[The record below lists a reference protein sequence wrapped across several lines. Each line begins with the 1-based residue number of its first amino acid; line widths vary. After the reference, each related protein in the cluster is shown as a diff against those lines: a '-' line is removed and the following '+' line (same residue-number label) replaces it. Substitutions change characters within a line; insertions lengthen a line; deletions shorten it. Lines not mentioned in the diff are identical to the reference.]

1 MPSLDLGCLPPPAL
15 GLSAWQGVQ
24 DMTDHP
30 LNHVQFGREYF
41 TPCLVL
47 SASHVLFTLSSSV
60 RNNIASLKGQWLRS
74 DVGPHSNTG
83 WGGGGGAGAGGCA
96 PGQPKFLPG
105 KRRWWSL
112 PKVTGWCTSGL
123 FLPPRPWTQPQKAA
137 GWNREVLFGARM
149 CL

>member
-74 DVGPHSNTG
+74 DVGPHSN
-83 WGGGGGAGAGGCA
+83 
-96 PGQPKFLPG
+96 L
-105 KRRWWSL
+105 SL
-112 PKVTGWCTSGL
+112 IHI
-123 FLPPRPWTQPQKAA
+123 
-137 GWNREVLFGARM
+137 
-149 CL
+149 